1 LWLIVVDCGLILIFQ
16 GTEEMAKNEKN
27 IGIDWAF
34 GGIVADAPTRRSTKA
49 NQKLFGGWVVEQYR
63 SKDGKEG
70 VSIFPAD
77 FQGFYG
83 KLTVAS
89 ATKLAQSYLAA
100 GAGGGTREK
109 CTEKAEAAA
118 RLFVSNPFS
127 DPNMRQHV
135 QGLLDDLAGFQQAFA
150 YAQKAGAGP
159 DDLAAAR
166 AALKD

>member
-1 LWLIVVDCGLILIFQ
+1 VVETHFQ
-16 GTEEMAKNEKN
+16 GLENMSKKSENV
-27 IGIDWAF
+27 GIDWAF
-34 GGIVADAPTRRSTKA
+34 GGIVSDMPQKRNTKA
-49 NQKLFGGWVVEQYR
+49 NQKVFGGWIVETYR
-63 SKDGKEG
+63 SKDGKDG
-70 VSIFPAD
+70 VSIFPAN
-77 FQGFYG
+77 FTGFYG

-89 ATKLAQSYLAA
+89 ATKLAQSYLSA

-135 QGLLDDLAGFQQAFA
+135 QGLIDDLSGFQLAFA

>member
-1 LWLIVVDCGLILIFQ
+1 LWLILIFQ
-16 GTEEMAKNEKN
+16 GTEEMAKKQENV
-27 IGIDWAF
+27 GIDWAF
-34 GGIVADAPTRRSTKA
+34 GGIVADAPTKRATKA
-49 NQKLFGGWVVEQYR
+49 NQKVFGAWIVEQYR

-109 CTEKAEAAA
+109 CTEKAETAA
-118 RLFVSNPFS
+118 RQFCANPFA
-127 DPNMRQHV
+127 DPNMKQHV
-135 QGLLDDLAGFQQAFA
+135 QGLIDDLSGFQQAFA
-150 YAQKAGAGP
+150 WSQKAGAGP

>member
-1 LWLIVVDCGLILIFQ
+1 MVEVWFDSQFFKELK
-16 GTEEMAKNEKN
+16 TMAKKSENVA
-27 IGIDWAF
+27 IDWAF
-34 GGIVADAPTRRSTKA
+34 GGIVADMPTKKATKA
-49 NQKLFGGWVVEQYR
+49 NQKVFGGWIVETYR

-70 VSIFPAD
+70 VSIFPAN
-77 FQGFYG
+77 FTGFYG
-83 KLTVAS
+83 KLTIAS
-89 ATKLAQSYLAA
+89 ATKLAQSYLSA

-118 RLFVSNPFS
+118 RQFVANPFS

-135 QGLLDDLAGFQQAFA
+135 QGLIDDLPGFQLAYAF
-150 YAQKAGAGP
+150 AQKAGAGP

>member
-1 LWLIVVDCGLILIFQ
+1 LWFYCVRFSIFQ
-16 GTEEMAKNEKN
+16 GLEIMAKKSENV
-27 IGIDWAF
+27 GIDWAF
-34 GGIVADAPTRRSTKA
+34 GGIVSDMPQKRSTKA
-49 NQKLFGGWVVEQYR
+49 NQKVFGNWIVETYR

-70 VSIFPAD
+70 VSIFPAC
-77 FQGFYG
+77 FSGFYG
-83 KLTVAS
+83 KLTIAS

-109 CTEKAEAAA
+109 CTEKAKASA
-118 RLFVSNPFS
+118 RQYCANPFA
-127 DPNMRQHV
+127 DPNMKQHI

-150 YAQKAGAGP
+150 WAQKAGAGP